1 MLFLFLLRF
10 QLKQF
15 DTARLQIP
23 EYESWIEMASSLPG
37 NYANTPSTAWSLAR
51 FNAVPELSVHHFWHS
66 LSPSK
71 VIESNQLATSILSRS
86 SQETLEATY
95 NSWQSIVAMEP
106 RHPSSLTCW
115 KIMALSYVNI
125 SQSSYLDVWKTFF
138 QHFKWRNRQQPLCW
152 KKFHQN
158 FQKSDIQEK
167 YHSKLNYKCNNFAT
181 KRMTDW
187 HHSLERFGNCKKREE
202 KEGWEGG

>member
-10 QLKQF
+10 QLKQY

-71 VIESNQLATSILSRS
+71 VIESNQLATIVSSVKSILSRS

-95 NSWQSIVAMEP
+95 NSWQSIGHGTASSIKFNLLENYGSLLCQYFSELILGCMENILP
-106 RHPSSLTCW
+106 TFQVKKPSTTIMLEKVPPDS
-115 KIMALSYVNI
+115 KIWHSRKV
-125 SQSSYLDVWKTFF
+125 SQQVEL
-138 QHFKWRNRQQPLCW
+138 QMQQLRN
-152 KKFHQN
+152 
-158 FQKSDIQEK
+158 
-167 YHSKLNYKCNNFAT
+167 
-181 KRMTDW
+181 
-187 HHSLERFGNCKKREE
+187 
-202 KEGWEGG
+202 